1 MSGRLFKRTGTL
13 VVAKVDVDKYF
24 TTTTETVI
32 DQLRL
37 TFSIEKHLGKEPNTC
52 TISVF
57 NLAEQSRAELQ
68 HHPLQVRLEAGYDGE
83 RGRLF
88 AGDLYHS
95 STTHE
100 VAEVVTKLQV
110 ADGRRAYKHA
120 RVNRSFKP
128 GTDARAI
135 LKDIAGSMGLKVPK
149 DVDEA
154 KELAAQFASG
164 VVAHGPSRN
173 ELTRVLSK
181 HGMDW
186 SIQDGRLQVLRVD
199 GVRADEAILVN
210 QDTGLVGS
218 PAYGTPK
225 KHRGK
230 PPLNFRMLLYP
241 GIVPGARVQVQ
252 SEDVDGLFKVQ
263 RVKHEGDTETG
274 DFFTDVEA
282 LQV

>member
-1 MSGRLFKRTGTL
+1 MSSRLFKRTGSL
-13 VVAKVDVDKYF
+13 VVAKVDADRYF
-24 TTTTETVI
+24 TTTTEITI
-32 DQLRL
+32 EELRL
-37 TFSIEKHLGKEPNTC
+37 AFSIEKHLGKEPNTC
-52 TISVF
+52 TISIY
-57 NLAEQSRAELQ
+57 NLNEQSRAELQ

-95 STTHE
+95 ATTRE
-100 VAEVVTKLQV
+100 GPDVVTKLQV

-128 GTDARAI
+128 GTDARTV

-164 VVAHGPSRN
+164 VVAHGPSRK
-173 ELTRVLSK
+173 ELTRVLARS
-181 HGMDW
+181 GMDW
-186 SIQDGRLQVLRVD
+186 SIQDGRLQILRTD
-199 GVRADEAILVN
+199 GIRADEAILVN

-218 PAYGTPK
+218 PTYGTPK
-225 KHRGK
+225 KHKGR

-241 GIVPGARVQVQ
+241 GMTPGGKARVQ
-252 SEDVDGLFKVQ
+252 SEDVDGLFKIQ

-282 LQV
+282 LQI